1 VVKNNAIYD
10 HGTSSSPYI
19 QVDSG
24 ASGVDIGFNSI
35 SKSNGQAPIG
45 SPYPGDLW
53 MVNPLFVNFASRD
66 FHLQST
72 SPLINK
78 GTTLSAVTNDYDGIA
93 RPQGSGYDI
102 GALEFVNTTPPP
114 APTITSFTPTS
125 GPAGTSVTIN
135 GTNFTGATPVTFNN
149 VGASYTVNSATVIT
163 ANVPAGAGT
172 GPIAVTTAGGTAT
185 SASVFTLGSDATPP
199 MVNITSPTSGSNVA
213 GTIS

>member
-78 GTTLSAVTNDYDGIA
+78 GTTLSAVTNDYDGVS
-93 RPQGSGYDI
+93 RPQGAGYDI
-102 GALEFVNTTPPP
+102 GGFELINQNP
-114 APTITSFTPTS
+114 PTITSFTPAS
-125 GPAGTSVTIN
+125 APAGTSVTIS
-135 GTNFTGATPVTFNN
+135 GTN
-149 VGASYTVNSATVIT
+149 
-163 ANVPAGAGT
+163 
-172 GPIAVTTAGGTAT
+172 
-185 SASVFTLGSDATPP
+185 
-199 MVNITSPTSGSNVA
+199 
-213 GTIS
+213 